1 MNDDQYDEYV
11 VHGATSLLET
21 RQDTAC
27 DGSEGSSVV
36 FASSGAGFECDN
48 PTDAQNLGLVTCA
61 ECDQCVE
68 QGFDEYFPI
77 DQSSRAVMYAISVP
91 DAPRLQICM
100 LSGSPSNENEALFR

>member
-1 MNDDQYDEYV
+1 MNDDQHDEYV

-48 PTDAQNLGLVTCA
+48 PTDPQNLGLVRPNVPTSP
-61 ECDQCVE
+61 
-68 QGFDEYFPI
+68 GLLGHF
-77 DQSSRAVMYAISVP
+77 SR
-91 DAPRLQICM
+91 
-100 LSGSPSNENEALFR
+100 